1 MKTTN
6 SSRAMKMAHYLYKEW
21 LDFAKSLPNY
31 QKKDYIYS
39 KEMSICLKRAWY
51 FERFRRWLK
60 NGVVTF
66 TYMKKDG
73 SLREAKGTLNDLLIP
88 IDKLPK
94 GTGNDIVNYISVC
107 YFDLVKQEWRSFN
120 VAEFVGFVDIYEII
134 HIEGKA

>member
-1 MKTTN
+1 MVNNFMKTTN
-6 SSRAMKMAHYLYKEW
+6 SSRAMKMAHYLYKKRIERST
-21 LDFAKSLPNY
+21 SLIAYDPH
-31 QKKDYIYS
+31 

-88 IDKLPK
+88 TDKLPK
-94 GTGNDIVNYISVC
+94 GTGTAEPNYSSLS
-107 YFDLVKQEWRSFN
+107 YFDLERQDWRSFN

>member
-21 LDFAKSLPNY
+21 LDFVKSLPNY

-51 FERFRRWLK
+51 FERFRKWLK

-66 TYMKKDG
+66 SYMKKD
-73 SLREAKGTLNDLLIP
+73 SSIRFAKGTLNDLLIP
-88 IDKLPK
+88 TDKLPK
-94 GTGNDIVNYISVC
+94 GTSTAEPNYSSMA
-107 YFDLVKQEWRSFN
+107 YFDLERQDWRSFN
-120 VAEFVGFVDIYEII
+120 VAEFVGFVTRFELK
-134 HIEGKA
+134 EKA

>member
-1 MKTTN
+1 
-6 SSRAMKMAHYLYKEW
+6 MKMAHYLYKKRQEW
-21 LDFAKSLPNY
+21 INKQNIYPKEDF
-31 QKKDYIYS
+31 IYS
-39 KEMSICLKRAWY
+39 TSMSISLKRAWY

-66 TYMKKDG
+66 TYVKKDG

-88 IDKLPK
+88 TDKLPK
-94 GTGNDIVNYISVC
+94 GTGTAEPNYSSLS
-107 YFDLVKQEWRSFN
+107 YFDLERQDWRSFN